1 MTEAIIMIHRASRW
15 RPTASSAERDPAI
28 ARLER
33 LIAPH
38 VDAAFNLV
46 IWLIGSRSEAE
57 DIVLRACL
65 RAFHEPDEMRE
76 EQALVRLLALV
87 HAACYRWLS
96 DNRAND
102 QLLRHELGPAQLP
115 CRAPVHRP
123 APWQENLEQQRLAT
137 AVIALPVEEREVL
150 VLHEIELLTCRE
162 IAAITN
168 TPVSLTRSR
177 LLSAVA
183 RLGVTMCPML
193 SPLPVAIS

>member
-1 MTEAIIMIHRASRW
+1 VTEAIIMIHRASRW

-87 HAACYRWLS
+87 
-96 DNRAND
+96 RAEPPFTG
-102 QLLRHELGPAQLP
+102 LRRG
-115 CRAPVHRP
+115 RK
-123 APWQENLEQQRLAT
+123 T
-137 AVIALPVEEREVL
+137 SSSSALPR
-150 VLHEIELLTCRE
+150 R
-162 IAAITN
+162 
-168 TPVSLTRSR
+168 
-177 LLSAVA
+177 
-183 RLGVTMCPML
+183 
-193 SPLPVAIS
+193 